1 MTKIEA
7 QKQPFNLSLQITFLA
22 DRPLLAQSDPPR
34 RSTDLIK
41 SDCLL
46 IRAMAI
52 PDYQTLMLPVLKVAA
67 QGETR
72 VPIVAEAVADQF
84 DLSEEEREEL
94 LPSGK
99 QALLHN
105 RVHWAKFYMTK
116 AGLIDSPSR
125 GVFTASQAG
134 KDLLATNP
142 QRIDV
147 ETLKTYPSFVEFYS
161 KSNSSED
168 QAEKDAAQKSAASD
182 VTPEEQIDAA
192 HSVLTKALKADLLA
206 RVHEQTPTFF
216 EHLIVELLVA
226 MGYGGSHES
235 AARRLGK
242 SGDGGIDGIIDE
254 DRLGL
259 DRIYVQAKRYSPEQT
274 IGRPAIQGFVG
285 SLIGFGASKG
295 VFVATC
301 SFSKQAHDYVDNLQQ
316 RVILIDGDRLA
327 ELMIEFGIGVRVSRL
342 VEVKRLDEDFFAD

>member
-1 MTKIEA
+1 
-7 QKQPFNLSLQITFLA
+7 
-22 DRPLLAQSDPPR
+22 
-34 RSTDLIK
+34 
-41 SDCLL
+41 
-46 IRAMAI
+46 MAI
-52 PDYQTLMLPVLKVAA
+52 PDYQTLMLPVLQVAA
-67 QGETR
+67 EGETR
-72 VPIVAEAVADQF
+72 VPKAADKIADQLG
-84 DLSEEEREEL
+84 LSDEEREEL

-105 RVHWAKFYMTK
+105 RIHWAKFYMSK
-116 AGLIDSPSR
+116 AGLIDIPSR
-125 GVFTASQAG
+125 GVFVASDAG
-134 KDLLATNP
+134 RALLAKHP

-147 ETLKTYPSFVEFYS
+147 DLLKTYPAFIEFYD
-161 KSNSSED
+161 KSNSNDGESQD
-168 QAEKDAAQKSAASD
+168 TAQLQSAASD
-182 VTPEEQIDAA
+182 ATPEEQIDAA
-192 HSVLTKALKADLLA
+192 SAVLTKALKADLLA

-242 SGDGGIDGIIDE
+242 SGDGGIDGIVDE

-259 DRIYVQAKRYSPEQT
+259 DRIYVQAKRYDPEQT

-285 SLIGFGASKG
+285 SLVGFGATKG

-301 SFSKQAHDYVDNLQQ
+301 SFSKQAREYVENLQQ

-327 ELMIEFGIGVRVSRL
+327 ELMIEFDIGVRVSRAIQ
-342 VEVKRLDEDFFAD
+342 VKRLDEDFFAD